1 MPLLLLHHQPHRD
14 RRRPSE
20 RVRPT
25 HPANPPAAEDDGDD
39 GARGL
44 DDGLELACAIA
55 EHYEGRGVLEL
66 QTAETRASS
75 PSLPFAPPRYEPEE
89 RQRCDGARPTCSQC
103 IHKPPKS
110 QEPCRFAQAAGPGHQ
125 TAVQM
130 QGTIRSLTTRV
141 KNLEYIKGESG
152 EIVSAASSDLRA
164 PVQEPP
170 VEIRGRLLTAFFDRF
185 ARGGHFFLSV
195 ERFTHATLLPLPL
208 GHPDRP
214 SPALLCIVYLWG
226 ALLLRSLNVPS
237 KDTDSLNEDA
247 FLFSAL
253 QYLPADI
260 RGFAIQPKLV
270 LETIQAEVL
279 LSVYYLHASLP
290 TQGRYHAAAAASIA
304 MSAELH
310 LQGVGG
316 QPRQSYHG
324 LNPLEYPMAEPL
336 LPPPVDQVEA
346 TERVDAFWAMLIVNN
361 CWVACQRDP
370 SGFPYGMPVDTPWP
384 GGTTIFFWFQ
394 SGSTLTRFLSGPDA
408 YAGGAGAGDEDGS
421 SLRFS
426 WTTQPSPSSNLVF
439 AHFKAVLVSVPLSLD
454 NGDHALLLAHALTEL
469 ASLRLHAALA
479 ASASSAPQQTQQARY
494 MMLGAAARLVGLVAL
509 SARTG
514 SDPLMAP
521 ICSTVCSIYSQEL
534 ASLRTNLPTPQTR
547 AEYVDIE
554 ARFRSLMEFMD
565 GMART
570 SPVMQHCIDT
580 VRVATLCPAK

>member
-1 MPLLLLHHQPHRD
+1 
-14 RRRPSE
+14 
-20 RVRPT
+20 
-25 HPANPPAAEDDGDD
+25 
-39 GARGL
+39 
-44 DDGLELACAIA
+44 
-55 EHYEGRGVLEL
+55 
-66 QTAETRASS
+66 
-75 PSLPFAPPRYEPEE
+75 
-89 RQRCDGARPTCSQC
+89 
-103 IHKPPKS
+103 
-110 QEPCRFAQAAGPGHQ
+110 
-125 TAVQM
+125 M

-152 EIVSAASSDLRA
+152 EIVSAVSSDLRA

-214 SPALLCIVYLWG
+214 SPALLWVVYLWG

-237 KDTDSLNEDA
+237 RDTDSLNEDT

-279 LSVYYLHASLP
+279 LSVYYLHTSLP

-316 QPRQSYHG
+316 QPRQSYDG
-324 LNPLEYPMAEPL
+324 FNPLEYPMAEPL
-336 LPPPVDQVEA
+336 LPPPIDQVEA

-384 GGTTIFFWFQ
+384 GGTT
-394 SGSTLTRFLSGPDA
+394 SGSTLTRFLNGPDA
-408 YAGGAGAGDEDGS
+408 YAGGAGAGDEDGYS
-421 SLRFS
+421 SLALLAKASVLLERVCS
-426 WTTQPSPSSNLVF
+426 QVISAVF
-439 AHFKAVLVSVPLSLD
+439 VDDAFAVLESRLREFQGLLASVPLSLD
-454 NGDHALLLAHALTEL
+454 NADQALFLAHALTEL
-469 ASLRLHAALA
+469 TSLRLHAALA
-479 ASASSAPQQTQQARY
+479 ASGSSAPQQTQQARY

-554 ARFRSLMEFMD
+554 ARFRSLMEFMPD